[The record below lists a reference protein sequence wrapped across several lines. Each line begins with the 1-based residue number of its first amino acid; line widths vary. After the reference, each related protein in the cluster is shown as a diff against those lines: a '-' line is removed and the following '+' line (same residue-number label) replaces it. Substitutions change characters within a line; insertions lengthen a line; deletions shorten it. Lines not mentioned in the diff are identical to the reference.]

1 MASVINTVTIA
12 GEVEPVF
19 DLVTTARFWPQWH
32 PATEAVGGV
41 TERPYRFA
49 DSIWERGKIASLQF
63 HITWKVAEYARPE
76 RVILECQTPPARIG
90 YSFCGRDGLTEFQR
104 EVAYEP
110 VVFAG
115 VFADFAELDRFM
127 YSQSQEA
134 LNRLKKL
141 VEEILRQERIE

>member
-41 TERPYRFA
+41 TERPYRLA
-49 DSIWERGKIASLQF
+49 DLVWEQGKISSLQF
-63 HITWKVAEYARPE
+63 QITWKVAEYLRPE
-76 RVILECQTPPARIG
+76 RVVLECERPPARIG
-90 YSFCGRDGLTEFQR
+90 YSFRRRNGLTEFQR

-110 VVFAG
+110 AIFAG
-115 VFADFAELDRFM
+115 VFSDSAELERFM

-134 LNRLKKL
+134 LKRLKKL
-141 VEEILRQERIE
+141 IEEILRRERI